1 MTTGDF
7 TDRRMSRQSVCGL
20 YYEAV
25 STSDC
30 RALGDKMNSE
40 WHAGKGLKGSC
51 SGLIEVL
58 PRGTERKPQKHHAR
72 VPVGIQTRPLSER
85 TSTLNGQDRMKQP
98 HIICNVRRLLRQQF
112 VMFKH

>member
-51 SGLIEVL
+51 SGLLRYCLEGLRENHKNIMLEC
-58 PRGTERKPQKHHAR
+58 RSGFKPD
-72 VPVGIQTRPLSER
+72 LSRNE
-85 TSTLNGQDRMKQP
+85 
-98 HIICNVRRLLRQQF
+98 LL
-112 VMFKH
+112 H